1 MDLVD
6 VVQEVAALH
15 QEDVVNV
22 GAGGRL
28 MQGQAAEAYITG
40 EVFVQHP
47 SSCKILNVVF
57 LLLCYFTCPIKPV
70 PLELLPVVPLEHL
83 VDAYDVASVVR
94 AGPLMGRVNWG
105 PRDCCH
111 LKYFLV

>member
-57 LLLCYFTCPIKPV
+57 LLLCYLDLSNK
-70 PLELLPVVPLEHL
+70 
-83 VDAYDVASVVR
+83 ASSSR
-94 AGPLMGRVNWG
+94 TS
-105 PRDCCH
+105 PRRPP
-111 LKYFLV
+111 